1 MEQFKQ
7 ASEDYQ
13 IALKLGSR
21 EDWDTEEEQI
31 ADGAARNPY
40 AAWEWGMARRGA
52 GDYKGAAESHAIA
65 SYAFKEVGDRAHS
78 VISALDA
85 GIDLAATSDTKEAR
99 SVLEDA
105 IKKTTSVEGN
115 DVELLQRVIAKEGE
129 ARLALASVLWG
140 SNEKSAAEAQFG
152 EACARL
158 DQLQAD
164 ADAREAARVKVG
176 AMPTPKIRK
185 LAFTID
191 DTVGT
196 ELSCS
201 RFKNEKFLS
210 ERLLWPDTLQEKVA
224 KVTKLQ

>member
-1 MEQFKQ
+1 
-7 ASEDYQ
+7 
-13 IALKLGSR
+13 
-21 EDWDTEEEQI
+21 
-31 ADGAARNPY
+31 
-40 AAWEWGMARRGA
+40 MARRGA

-85 GIDLAATSDTKEAR
+85 GIDLAATNDSKEAKV
-99 SVLEDA
+99 VLEDA

-140 SNEKSAAEAQFG
+140 SNEKGAAESQFG

-164 ADAREAARVKVG
+164 ADAREAARVKSG
-176 AMPTPKIRK
+176 AMPSPKIRK
-185 LAFTID
+185 LPFTID

-196 ELSCS
+196 ECSCS

-210 ERLLWPDTLQEKVA
+210 DRLLWPEVLQEKVA
-224 KVTKLQ
+224 KLNKLR